1 MELEHLFQYSN
12 LFMAM
17 QMMLAGALLV
27 PAAVGR
33 MDLYQRFIRKTASAV
48 VNVGPMAL
56 LTYVL
61 YEVSK
66 LA

>member
-1 MELEHLFQYSN
+1 MELEHLFQHSN
-12 LFMAM
+12 LFLAM
-17 QMMLAGALLV
+17 QLLFAGALLM
-27 PAAVGR
+27 PATVGR

-66 LA
+66 LT

>member
-1 MELEHLFQYSN
+1 MELEHLFQQSN
-12 LFMAM
+12 MFMAM
-17 QMMLAGALLV
+17 QLMFAGALLV

-33 MDLYQRFIRKTASAV
+33 TDLYQRFIRNTASAV

-66 LA
+66 LT